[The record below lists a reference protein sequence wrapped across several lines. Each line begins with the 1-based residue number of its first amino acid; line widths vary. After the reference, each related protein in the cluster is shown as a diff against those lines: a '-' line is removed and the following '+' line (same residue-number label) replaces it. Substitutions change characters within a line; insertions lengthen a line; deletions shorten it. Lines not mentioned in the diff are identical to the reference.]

1 MKVSDMNKQQKIF
14 TFVVLPI
21 ILLIAIIIVNI
32 IFSGEEDNSQQ
43 ETVIGLNTSL
53 PQTTSNIQEQKI
65 GAYKKEE
72 IFRRNQRERKS
83 DFVLGNYDIL
93 NETDS
98 SKEKE
103 TLNKVKEQLS
113 EEQQVLQSFAGNE
126 AYDEDA
132 VKKAKQQKSKPKKKV
147 AEPKSETKIVA
158 QQPRGV
164 TFNSITIP
172 TITNPKPNENSGIS
186 AYIHGDQT
194 VHHGSLVK
202 IRIGKNITLPN
213 GERIPENTF
222 VYGTCSVA
230 GERMNIKVTRAQ
242 VGNKLLTCNL
252 SAYGTDGNIGLH
264 VPGSVQR
271 QENKKASGKGLKKIG
286 NVLGSGVNIA
296 TGGLAGSLAQTTTE
310 GLIDAVA
317 DGSSKAVQQTKI
329 FLPNNEQIYLI

>member
-1 MKVSDMNKQQKIF
+1 MTNEQYYDLIVPYQDAMNLLKARLD
-14 TFVVLPI
+14 VLNHSMYGNKSHPI
-21 ILLIAIIIVNI
+21 H
-32 IFSGEEDNSQQ
+32 
-43 ETVIGLNTSL
+43 
-53 PQTTSNIQEQKI
+53 NIQFRIKQKASIEEKLKRMDLQGSFINAKEHLQDIAGIRVICYFEKDVELLAEQL
-65 GAYKKEE
+65 
-72 IFRRNQRERKS
+72 RKQS
-83 DFVLGNYDIL
+83 DLIL
-93 NETDS
+93 V
-98 SKEKE
+98 KEKD
-103 TLNKVKEQLS
+103 
-113 EEQQVLQSFAGNE
+113 
-126 AYDEDA
+126 Y
-132 VKKAKQQKSKPKKKV
+132 
-147 AEPKSETKIVA
+147 
-158 QQPRGV
+158 
-164 TFNSITIP
+164 
-172 TITNPKPNENSGIS
+172 ITNPKPNENSGIS

-329 FLPNNEQIYLI
+329 FLPNNEQIYLK